1 MYKFLERLSSISL
14 CSEEI
19 LIEINNLNYA
29 KNYKESAESEFKK
42 TLTIS
47 RSVPKITKKFSESI
61 ILDRVDQESGL

>member
-29 KNYKESAESEFKK
+29 KNCKESAESEFKK